1 MEPELVQPTAIDE
14 VLPVI
19 DDVDSITSE
28 ALEQLSCNKEEGED
42 NE

>member
-1 MEPELVQPTAIDE
+1 MEPEVSKPTAIDE

-19 DDVDSITSE
+19 NDVDSVTSE
-28 ALEQLSCNKEEGED
+28 ALEQLSFNKEEGED